1 MASGSKTQTEIDNV
15 IRKCA
20 VQKNTPEQT
29 AWEFYKCAYN
39 ESQGQNSRRNQI
51 FLRYTFVKFANKLP
65 TETKGF
71 LCLIYCSMNNL

>member
-1 MASGSKTQTEIDNV
+1 MLKKINYLNNNGSFNVNEIKSKMASGSKTQTEIDNV

-39 ESQGQNSRRNQI
+39 ESQGQNSRRN
-51 FLRYTFVKFANKLP
+51 
-65 TETKGF
+65 
-71 LCLIYCSMNNL
+71 